1 MSKRMIKKS
10 ELDEAIKK
18 DPAMTNKPYFRWFAY
33 LFFAIPATF
42 LAAFSDNIFYTF
54 IGFMIPIFLGSL
66 IELVIYFVR
75 KKHGLDYISG
85 YDKNIERLKREG
97 RLIDDTVDVGND
109 KKDLDYWF
117 GLFEKGAISEE
128 EYEVK
133 KKELLNK

>member
-33 LFFAIPATF
+33 LFFGIITG
-42 LAAFSDNIFYTF
+42 LLLIFSDNFLYCF
-54 IGFMIPIFLGSL
+54 MAFMIPIFLGSL
-66 IELVIYFVR
+66 MELVIYSVR

-97 RLIDDTVDVGND
+97 RLIDDTVDGGND

>member
-33 LFFAIPATF
+33 LFFGIISSFFMAFFDGDFIIAF
-42 LAAFSDNIFYTF
+42 L
-54 IGFMIPIFLGSL
+54 IPILLGSL
-66 IELVIYFVR
+66 MELVFYSVR

-97 RLIDDTVDVGND
+97 RLIDDTVDDGND

-117 GLFEKGAISEE
+117 GLFKKGAISEE

-133 KKELLNK
+133 KRELL

>member
-33 LFFAIPATF
+33 LFFAIILSF
-42 LAAFSDNIFYTF
+42 FMAFFDGNF
-54 IGFMIPIFLGSL
+54 IIAFMIPISIGFFL
-66 IELVIYFVR
+66 ELTGFFIR
-75 KKHGLDYISG
+75 KKHGLDYMGS

-97 RLIDDTVDVGND
+97 RLIDDTVDSGND
-109 KKDLDYWF
+109 EKDLDYWF

-128 EYEVK
+128 EYELK
-133 KKELLNK
+133 KKELL